1 MKINGNREQ
10 KMNLTYA
17 LFTDRGD
24 RAVNEDSIGVCSK
37 ENEHCFVLCD
47 GLGGHGMGDAASS
60 LVAEVFKNQFKKSG
74 NSSDFLASAFMA
86 AQDILMAKQIELK
99 TRHKMKTTAVSLVT
113 DEKTLISVMWGIP
126 EFTYSEKQGL

>member
-1 MKINGNREQ
+1 
-10 KMNLTYA
+10 MNLTYA

-60 LVAEVFKNQFKKSG
+60 LVAEVSRINLKKAATHRIFSHQLLWRLRI
-74 NSSDFLASAFMA
+74 FLWPNKLS
-86 AQDILMAKQIELK
+86 
-99 TRHKMKTTAVSLVT
+99 
-113 DEKTLISVMWGIP
+113 
-126 EFTYSEKQGL
+126 

>member
-1 MKINGNREQ
+1 
-10 KMNLTYA
+10 MNLTYA

-86 AQDILMAKQIELK
+86 APDILLAKQ
-99 TRHKMKTTAVSLVT
+99 
-113 DEKTLISVMWGIP
+113 MWGIP
-126 EFTYSEKQGL
+126 EFTYSEKTRSIKEHWITAFRKCLCFPKT

>member
-1 MKINGNREQ
+1 MHDDIESIDFVGFINSEVQAYRSRLNELADENKRKQ
-10 KMNLTYA
+10 RAKMNLTYA

-60 LVAEVFKNQFKKSG
+60 LVAEVFKNQFKKAATHRIFSHQLLWRLRI
-74 NSSDFLASAFMA
+74 FLWPNKLS
-86 AQDILMAKQIELK
+86 
-99 TRHKMKTTAVSLVT
+99 
-113 DEKTLISVMWGIP
+113 
-126 EFTYSEKQGL
+126 

>member
-1 MKINGNREQ
+1 
-10 KMNLTYA
+10 MNLTYA

-60 LVAEVFKNQFKKSG
+60 LVAEVFKNQFKKKRQLIGFSRISFYGGSG
-74 NSSDFLASAFMA
+74 
-86 AQDILMAKQIELK
+86 
-99 TRHKMKTTAVSLVT
+99 
-113 DEKTLISVMWGIP
+113 
-126 EFTYSEKQGL
+126 YSYGQTI